1 MKIGIIGMGAAG
13 MMAAS
18 QILESGFTGQL
29 FLFEKN
35 SKIGN
40 KVLISG
46 GGRCNVTTG
55 IQDLSE
61 VLQKYPRGSKFLR
74 YAFHEFG
81 PKEVY
86 AWFENHGVKLKT
98 ESDLRVFPVSD
109 NGQDIVGVFEKI
121 FLNNQDCNLLLNSNV
136 VDVVKVNEGFEV
148 MCKDGASYLL
158 DKLILTTGGQAFR
171 HTGSTGDGYSF
182 AEKLGHSITKLGP
195 SLNSFILKEDWVS
208 KLAGVSHKHVIF
220 KATTDGKK
228 IAFEGPCIWT
238 HKGKS
243 GPAIFAMSSLLAFAE
258 FSQDSPLDLYMDL
271 YPQMD
276 QESLKNEI
284 LKFKELNHKKLFKNA
299 FIGVIPKRMVEVFF
313 EQLEI
318 SLEVVCSEIK
328 NKEIFRLIEK
338 IKNCKVSII
347 GRGKGD
353 EFVTAG
359 GIKTNQIDSK
369 TMESKIC
376 LNLFFAGELI
386 DIDGF
391 TGGFNLQG
399 SWATGYLAGK
409 NVNSA
414 CNSN

>member
-18 QILESGFTGQL
+18 QILKSNFNGEVL
-29 FLFEKN
+29 LFEKN

-61 VLQKYPRGSKFLR
+61 VLKKYPRGSKFLR

-86 AWFENHGVKLKT
+86 EWFEDHGVKLKT

-109 NGQDIVGVFEKI
+109 DGHDIVGVFEKI
-121 FLNNQDCNLLLNSNV
+121 FLNNQNCNLLLNSNV
-136 VDVVKVNEGFEV
+136 VEVVKSDNGFEV
-148 MCKDGASYLL
+148 TCKDGSNYFL

-195 SLNSFILKEDWVS
+195 SLNSFILKEDWVT
-208 KLAGVSHKHVIF
+208 KLAGVSHKHVTF
-220 KATTDGKK
+220 KAILDGKK
-228 IAFEGPCIWT
+228 INFEGPCIWT

-258 FSQDSPLDLYMDL
+258 FSKDFPFDLFIDL

-284 LKFKELNHKKLFKNA
+284 LKFKDINHKKLFKNA
-299 FIGVIPKRMVEVFF
+299 FTGIIPKRMVEVFF
-313 EQLEI
+313 ENLEI
-318 SLEVVCSEIK
+318 SLDILCSEIK
-328 NKEIFRLIEK
+328 NKDIFRLVEA
-338 IKNCKVSII
+338 IKNCKVSIV

-359 GIKTNQIDSK
+359 GVKTKEIDSK

-376 LNLFFAGELI
+376 PNLFFAGELV

-399 SWATGYLAGK
+399 SWATGFLAGNHAK
-409 NVNSA
+409 KS
-414 CNSN
+414 CN

>member
-18 QILESGFTGQL
+18 QILESDFAGEL
-29 FLFEKN
+29 LLFEKN

-55 IQDLSE
+55 IHDLGE
-61 VLQKYPRGSKFLR
+61 VLKKYPRGAKFLR

-81 PKEVY
+81 PESVY
-86 AWFENHGVKLKT
+86 NWFEDHGVKLKT
-98 ESDLRVFPVSD
+98 ESDLRVFPASD
-109 NGQDIVGVFEKI
+109 DGHDVVGVFENI
-121 FLNNQDCNLLLNSNV
+121 FLNNQNCSLLLNSNV
-136 VDVVKVNEGFEV
+136 IEVIKVDEGFEV
-148 MCKDGASYLL
+148 NCKDGSTYVL

-195 SLNSFILKEDWVS
+195 SLNSFILKEDWV
-208 KLAGVSHKHVIF
+208 KELAGVSHKHVVF
-220 KATTDGKK
+220 KASLEGKR

-258 FSQDSPLDLYMDL
+258 FSKDSPFDLFIDL

-284 LKFKELNHKKLFKNA
+284 LKFKDINYKKLFKNA
-299 FIGVIPKRMVEVFF
+299 FTGIIPKRMVEVFF
-313 EQLEI
+313 NTLGI
-318 SLEVVCSEIK
+318 SLDVLCSEIK
-328 NKEIFRLIEK
+328 NKEIFRLIET

-359 GIKTNQIDSK
+359 GVRTKEIDSN
-369 TMESKIC
+369 TMESRIC
-376 LNLFFAGELI
+376 PNLFFAGELV

-391 TGGFNLQG
+391 TGGFNLQA
-399 SWATGYLAGK
+399 SWATGFLAGNNAK
-409 NVNSA
+409 KS
-414 CNSN
+414 CN